1 MYNLLPEGYEI
12 TTKGD
17 FYVNKNGETKLEVN
31 VEKVNKNVTMSI
43 RFMDGDT
50 FVAGG
55 DYTLT
60 KGAHNY
66 SELSKYVPEGYE
78 MTVSGDFT
86 AVEGSKLDVNVEK
99 VSKNVTMNI
108 RFMDG
113 DTFVAGGDYTLTK
126 GAHNYSELSKYVP
139 EGYEMTVSGDF
150 TAAEGLKLDVNIKK
164 SSSDVVMNVV
174 FKYNGEVIKG
184 GDYFLPKGVQNYS
197 ILEDLVPEGYVMS
210 ESGDFTVVENGF
222 ITINLDRVD
231 KNIIM
236 NVVFRD
242 GDIAIAGG
250 DYTLL
255 EGIHNY
261 TDLAQYVPEGYEMT
275 VSGDFYAREGSNL
288 IVNVAKKDKPCI
300 MNVRFMDRD
309 KFVAGGDYTLL
320 EGINSYSVLSQYV
333 PEGYKMTVSGDFM
346 ATEGGH
352 LDVSI
357 EKIKK
362 EVTMNIRFMDG
373 KEFVAGGDYTLIEG
387 VHNYSEL
394 SQYVP
399 EGYKMTVSGDFT
411 AADGEQLDIN
421 IEKVKKEVTMNIRF
435 MDGKEFVAGG
445 DYKLKEG
452 VHNYSELSQYVPEGY
467 RMTVSGDFYATEGG
481 KLEVSIEKIPATKN
495 EAKLV
500 IKVVD
505 LDTKKELSNTL
516 FISNEKGTQ
525 GEYYTF
531 VQGTDFEVKLPKG
544 YRLAK
549 GVSELG
555 DIQVEYGTTTTATV
569 YAQKDALNGSVDTHK
584 EDASK
589 ENPDK
594 AEPKKDSEKSGKTQT
609 SLATG
614 LFGSFA
620 GISASSAAIMALLRR
635 KRNKR

>member
-1 MYNLLPEGYEI
+1 MYKKKLSRVALSGMIAISMIPGVAMPVLANTDKTTKVEAQQSNAIVNICFKLNWETLLGGDFQLTEGVHNYSELYNLLPEGYEI

-31 VEKVNKNVTMSI
+31 VEKVNKNVTMS
-43 RFMDGDT
+43 
-50 FVAGG
+50 
-55 DYTLT
+55 
-60 KGAHNY
+60 
-66 SELSKYVPEGYE
+66 
-78 MTVSGDFT
+78 
-86 AVEGSKLDVNVEK
+86 
-99 VSKNVTMNI
+99 I

-333 PEGYKMTVSGDFM
+333 PEGY
-346 ATEGGH
+346 
-352 LDVSI
+352 
-357 EKIKK
+357 
-362 EVTMNIRFMDG
+362 
-373 KEFVAGGDYTLIEG
+373 
-387 VHNYSEL
+387 
-394 SQYVP
+394 
-399 EGYKMTVSGDFT
+399 
-411 AADGEQLDIN
+411 
-421 IEKVKKEVTMNIRF
+421 
-435 MDGKEFVAGG
+435 
-445 DYKLKEG
+445 
-452 VHNYSELSQYVPEGY
+452 